1 MLDWRSPSQLP
12 AGSIA
17 QLVEQQQTCPSLAG
31 RGWKRL
37 ELWKWHIYMVEL
49 QSTELWYMYVLF
61 LQRGLKLSAV
71 CAHFCYMA
79 WDNVKITM
87 LQARLDTMSNKSSY
101 YWKNHNLDLS
111 KVLCQCYIHRFKYQT
126 KYNKFQLTIDLAH
139 TSAIVSVSGLGP
151 CTPLSVTA
159 KAKDLEIWNISTKSS
174 PAVKHSH

>member
-1 MLDWRSPSQLP
+1 MPFPCRKGMKK
-12 AGSIA
+12 AGIVKVA
-17 QLVEQQQTCPSLAG
+17 YLYGGITKHWIVIHVCFITA
-31 RGWKRL
+31 KRF
-37 ELWKWHIYMVEL
+37 KI
-49 QSTELWYMYVLF
+49 
-61 LQRGLKLSAV
+61 V
-71 CAHFCYMA
+71 CSVCTLLCYMT

-111 KVLCQCYIHRFKYQT
+111 KVLCQCYTRIHRFKYQT
-126 KYNKFQLTIDLAH
+126 KNNKFQLTIDLAH